1 MSLLDGNP
9 DHGTAPGLDHV
20 AADDRVWRPIGALDE
35 DVGLKRGDD
44 LERRVFIEDHDA
56 VDARKRAEELDA
68 LVLWRDRPDW
78 ALVHPNRKVRVHRY
92 DQRIAELPC
101 LLQVSDVAGMKQ
113 IEHAVG
119 EHDLLATGLKC
130 RYQGRRLAA
139 RHRGGAN

>member
-1 MSLLDGNP
+1 MALLDGNP

-44 LERRVFIEDHDA
+44 LEGRVFIEDHDA

-68 LVLWRDRPDW
+68 FVLWRDRPAC
-78 ALVHPNRKVRVHRY
+78 ALVHPNRTGRAPPH

-119 EHDLLATGLKC
+119 EDDLLTTTLKC
-130 RYQGRRLAA
+130 RYQRR
-139 RHRGGAN
+139 